1 MSYKKYIP
9 FDDSLK
15 EDMIVQGKVKSI
27 QPYGAF
33 IELKNGVVGLLHIE
47 DMSIARIKSPYDR
60 FSIGQEVNVKI
71 KSIDKENH
79 RIMFTYKELL
89 GTWEENAKLFK
100 EGTKVKGIIRNTEA
114 HKNGIFIELKPNLV
128 GMAEY
133 QDGMEYGKQVD
144 VFIKKIIPEKKKIKL
159 IICSQIKAEVSP
171 FAIREGEI
179 KVFDGKDGYVSMNQ
193 IINKINIGHI
203 TDIHFKILEI
213 VNEFEFITSR
223 QIYQLLKIKGV
234 DIKSQDKLNKK
245 LEQLVKTKILT
256 RYYFHSEDGKGIY
269 RIYCLEKMGKYLLNS
284 RDIEC
289 KWQPTDNVKPVAL
302 IKKRL
307 AGNQTILA
315 YLRKVKAFDSYVVKP
330 QLTAKTLGKV
340 FKASG
345 GSVKLTKNNK
355 SISFLF
361 EVVRR
366 EEDWQNKLVD
376 KMRLYKDFYENFVP
390 GDSGF
395 QIMPQ
400 LIFVCE
406 DEKHAAE
413 TFKTIVTKRVEI
425 SKIKLYFTTDLRQ
438 NKDSLEETLI
448 EFRLDENTNKYKV
461 ANVDLKLLEE

>member
-1 MSYKKYIP
+1 MV
-9 FDDSLK
+9 
-15 EDMIVQGKVKSI
+15 ED
-27 QPYGAF
+27 
-33 IELKNGVVGLLHIE
+33 
-47 DMSIARIKSPYDR
+47 
-60 FSIGQEVNVKI
+60 
-71 KSIDKENH
+71 
-79 RIMFTYKELL
+79 
-89 GTWEENAKLFK
+89 
-100 EGTKVKGIIRNTEA
+100 
-114 HKNGIFIELKPNLV
+114 
-128 GMAEY
+128 
-133 QDGMEYGKQVD
+133 
-144 VFIKKIIPEKKKIKL
+144 
-159 IICSQIKAEVSP
+159 SQIKAEVSP

-193 IINKINIGHI
+193 IINKINLGHI
-203 TDIHFKILEI
+203 TDIHFQILEI

-223 QIYQLLKIKGV
+223 QIYQLLQIKGIE
-234 DIKSQDKLNKK
+234 IKSQDKLNKK
-245 LEQLVKTKILT
+245 LEQLIKTKILT

-307 AGNQTILA
+307 AGNQTVLA

-330 QLTAKTLGKV
+330 QLTAKTLAKP

-366 EEDWQNKLVD
+366 EEDWKNKLTE
-376 KMRLYKDFYENFVP
+376 KMRLYQDFYDNFVP

-395 QIMPQ
+395 PIMPQ

-406 DEKHAAE
+406 DEKHTAE
-413 TFKTIVTKRVEI
+413 TFKLIVTKGLEI

-438 NKDSLEETLI
+438 NKESLEDTLI
-448 EFRLDENTNKYKV
+448 EFKLDENTNKYKV
-461 ANVDLKLLEE
+461 ANVELKLLED

>member
-1 MSYKKYIP
+1 MV
-9 FDDSLK
+9 
-15 EDMIVQGKVKSI
+15 ED
-27 QPYGAF
+27 
-33 IELKNGVVGLLHIE
+33 
-47 DMSIARIKSPYDR
+47 
-60 FSIGQEVNVKI
+60 
-71 KSIDKENH
+71 
-79 RIMFTYKELL
+79 
-89 GTWEENAKLFK
+89 
-100 EGTKVKGIIRNTEA
+100 
-114 HKNGIFIELKPNLV
+114 
-128 GMAEY
+128 
-133 QDGMEYGKQVD
+133 
-144 VFIKKIIPEKKKIKL
+144 
-159 IICSQIKAEVSP
+159 SQIKAEVSP

-193 IINKINIGHI
+193 IINKINLGHI
-203 TDIHFKILEI
+203 TDIHFQILEI

-223 QIYQLLKIKGV
+223 QIYQLLQIKGIE
-234 DIKSQDKLNKK
+234 IKSQDKLNKK
-245 LEQLVKTKILT
+245 LEQLIKTKILT

-269 RIYCLEKMGKYLLNS
+269 GIYCLEKMGKYLLNS

-307 AGNQTILA
+307 AGNQTVLA

-330 QLTAKTLGKV
+330 QLTAKTLAKP

-366 EEDWQNKLVD
+366 EEDWKNKLTE
-376 KMRLYKDFYENFVP
+376 KMRLYQDFYDNFVP

-395 QIMPQ
+395 PIMPQ

-406 DEKHAAE
+406 DEKHTAE
-413 TFKTIVTKRVEI
+413 TFKLIVTKGLEI

-438 NKDSLEETLI
+438 NKESLEDTLI
-448 EFRLDENTNKYKV
+448 EFKLDENTNKYKV
-461 ANVDLKLLEE
+461 ANVELKLLED